1 MFVTVSTR
9 VNDIPLDAFRVMAGL
24 EETKIS
30 IGDDWIWLTFGAT
43 SNDVLFFLNKE
54 DSAIY
59 KTEITN
65 KLMKGER
72 ITNKLMKGDEAE

>member
-1 MFVTVSTR
+1 MYVCSNVR
-9 VNDIPLDAFRVMAGL
+9 MHDVPLDIFRLMAGL

-30 IGDDWIWLTFGAT
+30 IGDNWIWLTVGDI
-43 SNDVLFFLNKE
+43 SNEVQFFLNQE

-65 KLMKGER
+65 KLMKG
-72 ITNKLMKGDEAE
+72 DEEE